1 MRTWSAI
8 VMGLLLAGALA
19 VVVLKAGPAKPVA
32 AVAADAGSDADAGKS
47 SPDASPA
54 ASTGSPDQDAGAEDG
69 GEPEVLGPTDAGT
82 TLLDGEAPPPLA
94 GEAPKSVTFGVIL
107 VTFKGAQAAPAT
119 ARSRDEALVLAKQL
133 AEEAK
138 TDFKATVAK
147 GDKGSME
154 NAGRMPRGMLEPA
167 PEFVLFSLAKGAVS
181 DPVETPRGF
190 WIMQRIE

>member
-1 MRTWSAI
+1 
-8 VMGLLLAGALA
+8 MGLLLAGALA
-19 VVVLKAGPAKPVA
+19 LVVVKTGPAKTPV
-32 AVAADAGSDADAGKS
+32 VAADASADGDASAAPDAAAAATDAD
-47 SPDASPA
+47 PDGGVPA
-54 ASTGSPDQDAGAEDG
+54 LEDG
-69 GEPEVLGPTDAGT
+69 GEADPGAANDAGG
-82 TLLDGEAPPPLA
+82 TLLDGEAPPLLA
-94 GEAPKSVTFGVIL
+94 GEAPKTVTFGVVL
-107 VTFKGAQAAPAT
+107 VTYKGAQAAPAT
-119 ARSRDEALVLAKQL
+119 ARSREEALVLVKQL